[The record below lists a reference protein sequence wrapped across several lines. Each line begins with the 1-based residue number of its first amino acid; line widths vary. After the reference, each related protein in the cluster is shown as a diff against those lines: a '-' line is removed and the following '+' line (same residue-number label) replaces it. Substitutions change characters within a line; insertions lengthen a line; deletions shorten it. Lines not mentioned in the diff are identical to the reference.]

1 MFKRYS
7 YILLCILWPGLLFA
21 SAEELSRV
29 EDAIDVFKQVHAIP
43 EQRIPGWLL
52 KDAEGIA
59 IIPGV
64 IKAGFVVGGRRG
76 KGVLSVRSDQGSW
89 SNPSF
94 ITLTGG
100 SIGFQAG
107 VQSTDV
113 ILVFKTRRSIEG
125 IVNGKFTLGAD
136 ASVAAGPVGRQAN
149 AATDVKLKAEIYAYS
164 RSRGLFAGV
173 SLDGSALRIHHKANE
188 EVYGKGTTPRR
199 IFAGKTE
206 SVPDGI
212 VDFRDLIEEQTKL

>member
-1 MFKRYS
+1 MENF
-7 YILLCILWPGLLFA
+7 
-21 SAEELSRV
+21 
-29 EDAIDVFKQVHAIP
+29 
-43 EQRIPGWLL
+43 
-52 KDAEGIA
+52 
-59 IIPGV
+59 
-64 IKAGFVVGGRRG
+64 
-76 KGVLSVRSDQGSW
+76 
-89 SNPSF
+89 
-94 ITLTGG
+94 
-100 SIGFQAG
+100 
-107 VQSTDV
+107 
-113 ILVFKTRRSIEG
+113 
-125 IVNGKFTLGAD
+125 D
-136 ASVAAGPVGRQAN
+136 ASVAAGPVGGQAN